1 MVVALH
7 ERRSREL
14 GRNKAVAQELPGRNE
29 GKYCQYYA
37 HASEP
42 VACRSQKLQRPWQGC
57 RVVYADAGRR
67 PACRGFEHRVCQ
79 RIARYAE
86 VEDRDRQAYQ
96 EQPCE
101 ESGHVPYPRSYLG
114 VELSRQLPSRKA
126 GSREQHSGG
135 ADHSRYGILP
145 ADHGHGKRRQHADA
159 EYQQRVGNDIQDEF
173 PVPVHSVKNHSPI
186 QRQSVYTLFGS
197 QKNLEKSMKNVL
209 SSSLPATITSD
220 STYVLKPS

>member
-7 ERRSREL
+7 EGRPREF
-14 GRNKAVAQELPGRNE
+14 GRNEAVSQELPRRDQ
-29 GKYCQYYA
+29 GKHRHDDP

-42 VACRSQKLQRPWQGC
+42 VAGRSQELQGPRQGG
-57 RVVYADAGRR
+57 RVIYADAGRR

-96 EQPCE
+96 EQPGE
-101 ESGHVPYPRSYLG
+101 ERGHVPYPRSDLSI
-114 VELSRQLPSRKA
+114 ELSRELPSRKT
-126 GSREQHSGG
+126 GSREKQSCG
-135 ADHSRYGILP
+135 ADRSRDGILP
-145 ADHGHGKRRQHADA
+145 ADHCHGKRRQHADA

-173 PVPVHSVKNHSPI
+173 LVPVHSVKNHSPI